1 MKYQISL
8 IIASAF
14 FGFILFAFAYWGF
27 KQNLNA
33 SLGLGIS
40 SFITGI
46 VVEWLRPLFIKKK
59 VKG

>member
-14 FGFILFAFAYWGF
+14 FGFIMFALAYWGF
-27 KQNLNA
+27 KEAFNA
-33 SLGLGIS
+33 SLALGIS
-40 SFITGI
+40 SFVTGLL
-46 VVEWLRPLFIKKK
+46 VEWLRPLFIKKK